1 MGLQIR
7 LQTPKE
13 GDPGAR
19 GSFAGGSSRQ
29 LPGKESTA
37 HGIPRVSTPDS
48 LHPLLPKLGS
58 KDSSHRPFPPGFSHQ
73 GLSDSFV
80 VMLILTGSAKVEQKP
95 PERVQ
100 SQQNSLPNGIRKLKR
115 TGSRNPQIIPKP
127 HYSHDKFLHCIT
139 HPRGSFEQIWS
150 LPPFWLPLPSTK

>member
-1 MGLQIR
+1 VGLQIR

-19 GSFAGGSSRQ
+19 DSFAGGSS
-29 LPGKESTA
+29 PGKKAQYTEF
-37 HGIPRVSTPDS
+37 PVSTPDN
-48 LHPLLPKLGS
+48 LHPFLPKLGS
-58 KDSSHRPFPPGFSHQ
+58 KDSSHRPFLPGFSHW

-100 SQQNSLPNGIRKLKR
+100 SQQNSLSNGIRKLKR

-139 HPRGSFEQIWS
+139 RPRGSFEQIWS